1 MGTTVLFN
9 CDRESIEALLR
20 RDVDLHL
27 YEIGDL
33 DNFFWP
39 RTAWH
44 GLIEGG
50 VLREV
55 LLVYAA
61 PDLPTVL
68 ALSRDPSAMRA
79 LLREIAPSLPDR
91 FYAHLSPG
99 LAGALDPWFRATPHG
114 EHAKMS
120 LSTTTAVEAV
130 NTSEVILLSE
140 SDAPD
145 LLALYEASYPGNWFD
160 PRMLETGHYAG
171 IRRHGELVSAAGVHV
186 YSRRYRVA
194 ALGNITTRPDLRGK
208 GLGAAVTAGLCK
220 ELARS
225 VEHIGLN
232 VKSDNASAIAC
243 YAKLG
248 FERVAVYDEMSF
260 DRRPETG

>member
-1 MGTTVLFN
+1 MGAILLS
-9 CDRESIEALLR
+9 DRDSIEALLR

-33 DNFFWP
+33 DDFFWP

-50 VLREV
+50 ELREAA
-55 LLVYAA
+55 LVYAA

-68 ALSRDPSAMRA
+68 ALSRDPTSMRA
-79 LLREIAPSLPDR
+79 LLREMTPRLPDR

-99 LAGALDPWFRATPHG
+99 LADELAPHFYATSHG
-114 EHAKMS
+114 KHAKMALRS
-120 LSTTTAVEAV
+120 TTAVEAV
-130 NTSEVILLSE
+130 NTSEVALLSPA
-140 SDAPD
+140 DAPE
-145 LLALYEASYPGNWFD
+145 LLSLYESSYPGNWFD

-171 IRRHGELVSAAGVHV
+171 IRRGGELVSAAGVHV

-194 ALGNITTRPDLRGK
+194 ALGNITTRPDVRGR

-220 ELARS
+220 DLARS
-225 VEHIGLN
+225 VDHIGLN
-232 VKSDNASAIAC
+232 VKSDNTSAITC
-243 YAKLG
+243 YSKLG
-248 FERVAVYDEMSF
+248 FEHVAVYEEMSF
-260 DRRPETG
+260 ERRPKTG